1 MVEKIGGYVDG
12 GTKLS
17 GGGKY
22 AGALGS
28 IGLKTTK
35 DIALGDAVYTGLCD
49 ISGMCET
56 IALGCSTIKVIPY
69 KGQIYLYA
77 KIISKGCMSYRNL
90 CAGDGC

>member
-35 DIALGDAVYTGLCD
+35 DIANILNKSSHAVNFHRNNIRKKIGLQNKKTNLTLQD
-49 ISGMCET
+49 KEAPI
-56 IALGCSTIKVIPY
+56 IA
-69 KGQIYLYA
+69 Q
-77 KIISKGCMSYRNL
+77 
-90 CAGDGC
+90 